1 LQVAGHA
8 GIRLSHICNT
18 WQESAGGRK
27 AMQKELQV
35 MQDQLAQTKKQA
47 QVMKASD
54 AALKENLPL
63 PKIPAAQSA
72 SVATVV

>member
-1 LQVAGHA
+1 MHA

-18 WQESAGGRK
+18 SQEGAGGRK
-27 AMQKELQV
+27 AMQKKLQV

-54 AALKENLPL
+54 AALKE
-63 PKIPAAQSA
+63 IPAAQSA
-72 SVATVV
+72 ASLLRR

>member
-1 LQVAGHA
+1 
-8 GIRLSHICNT
+8 
-18 WQESAGGRK
+18 
-27 AMQKELQV
+27 MQKELQV